1 MDLGEGGG
9 TPFLPGRHPEK
20 IQLTSAEESGGRISF
35 DVNVELYPATFRTG
49 FSHTLCGGGFLVS
62 LR

>member
-20 IQLTSAEESGGRISF
+20 IQLTSAEESGGAMNEDDNKLRTASRSAFPAEAIGRWSSISG
-35 DVNVELYPATFRTG
+35 R
-49 FSHTLCGGGFLVS
+49 
-62 LR
+62 